1 MKFRAENSDG
11 SGNFSALT
19 GQMLS
24 TGQILLP
31 PGQCCWRPT
40 YGLAGTQG
48 DVDDRSHWSDLWR
61 WPRKGFR
68 LGIGDF
74 PDTGLPFL
82 ANLGWRSL
90 GAPLVDG
97 KRSQAG
103 TES

>member
-1 MKFRAENSDG
+1 
-11 SGNFSALT
+11 
-19 GQMLS
+19 MLS